1 MEVLV
6 FDTKNLTVSHSATTK
21 PQRPSFQ
28 NTISM
33 SIANNGSFGLV
44 RSMSQHLPRHLHRHP
59 VDSRARSSFT

>member
-6 FDTKNLTVSHSATTK
+6 FDTKNLMVSHSATTK

-28 NTISM
+28 NPISM

-44 RSMSQHLPRHLHRHP
+44 RSMSQHLPRHRHRHP
-59 VDSRARSSFT
+59 VDSRARRSFT